1 MFHLF
6 EMFVLFREKQNQLT
20 HFLNL
25 SVTSINLVTP
35 LFCLELWTTLVNTQ
49 TVTYSIVTINS

>member
-25 SVTSINLVTP
+25 SVTSINWVTP
-35 LFCLELWTTLVNTQ
+35 LFCLELLTTLVNTQ